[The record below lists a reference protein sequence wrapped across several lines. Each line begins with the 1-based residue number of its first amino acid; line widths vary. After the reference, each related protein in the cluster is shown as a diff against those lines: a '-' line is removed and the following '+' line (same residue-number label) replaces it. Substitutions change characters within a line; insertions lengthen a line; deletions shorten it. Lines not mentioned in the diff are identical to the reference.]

1 MSTPSLLW
9 RLLWPVARLL
19 WLLLLWP
26 VLLLLW
32 HVYDWP
38 GMRAGLVV
46 CGVILLWGSPAT
58 PHVLAVSLI
67 WLVVAVSLRR
77 W

>member
-1 MSTPSLLW
+1 MSTPTLIW

-32 HVYDWP
+32 QIYDWP
-38 GMRAGLVV
+38 GMRAGLVLS
-46 CGVILLWGSPAT
+46 GVVMLWGSQYT
-58 PHVLAVSLI
+58 PHALAASII
-67 WLVVAVSLRR
+67 WLAVAVSLRR

>member
-1 MSTPSLLW
+1 MSSLSLLW

-58 PHVLAVSLI
+58 PHVLAVSLL